1 MPKSLLKFAAQIEL
15 PLTPAQA
22 EQLVAYARCVWEKKD
37 VLNLTSA
44 QTFEEVLSRHICDG
58 LVAAKQVEKL
68 GLSAAQLADVG
79 AGCGYIGMTL
89 AVALPQATVTLVE
102 SLEKRCKFMNWA
114 ALQTG
119 IPNVHIKQTRLG
131 QGTQFAFDL
140 VTERAM
146 GTLPDIIRICL
157 AAVKAGGIFMP
168 FQGESPQLGQ
178 LPLIEAQ
185 LVEDNI
191 YQLPQDSKT
200 RHLILF
206 RKNNA

>member
-1 MPKSLLKFAAQIEL
+1 MPKSLLEFAAQIGL
-15 PLTPAQA
+15 SLTTAQA
-22 EQLVAYARCVWEKKD
+22 EQLVKYARCVWEKKD
-37 VLNLTSA
+37 FLNLTSA
-44 QTFEEVLSRHICDG
+44 QTFQEVLARHICDG
-58 LVAAKQVEKL
+58 LLAAKQVEKE
-68 GLSAAQLADVG
+68 GLATAQLADVG

-89 AVALPQATVTLVE
+89 AIALPHAKVTLIE

-114 ALQTG
+114 ALQDG
-119 IPNVHIKQTRLG
+119 IPNVHIQQTRLG

-157 AAVKAGGIFMP
+157 EAVKAGGLFMA
-168 FQGESPQLGQ
+168 FQGENPQLVQ
-178 LPLIEAQ
+178 LSPTEAT
-185 LVEDNI
+185 LVEDVA

-206 RKNNA
+206 RKNHA